1 MKPQTINKEIL
12 LFTNTSFA
20 RRELCQWK
28 DAVRKEV
35 SNPKADE
42 LENACW
48 SGIVFEI
55 LPDIFYTSERK
66 NLCVW
71 KVNQTKQFV
80 HVELGNTPAPPQ
92 YKTSIDPYFFIP
104 LVIYH
109 N

>member
-1 MKPQTINKEIL
+1 MKPPAINKEIL

-20 RRELCQWK
+20 KRELCQWN
-28 DAVRKEV
+28 DSAR
-35 SNPKADE
+35 ADE

-55 LPDIFYTSERK
+55 LPDIFYTSERNK
-66 NLCVW
+66 LCVW
-71 KVNQTKQFV
+71 KVNQTEQFV

-92 YKTSIDPYFFIP
+92 YKTSIDPYFFLP